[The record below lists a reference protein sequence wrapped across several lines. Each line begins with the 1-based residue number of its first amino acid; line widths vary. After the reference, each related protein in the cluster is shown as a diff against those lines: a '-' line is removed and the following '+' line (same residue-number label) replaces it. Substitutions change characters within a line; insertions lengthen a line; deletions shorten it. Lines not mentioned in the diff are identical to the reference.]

1 MEDKNWGLT
10 EQAFQQLIGDLD
22 RGDEKHFHSIFSKNF
37 VKYRN
42 YIKSDMN
49 ISYDDASDSV
59 TEAFVK
65 MHRFIIERRV
75 EYGNLEAYTLK
86 IARNEY
92 LMLLR
97 KKKHLPESDVDF
109 DRLDIAD
116 DEYDDSTMEHFNKA
130 FQHLGED
137 CKDLLKLH
145 YYEKASHREIG
156 QTLKISEDASKT
168 RTKVCR
174 QKLREIFLKYLNIE

>member
-1 MEDKNWGLT
+1 MENKNWGLT
-10 EQAFQQLIGDLD
+10 EKAFQQLIDDLD
-22 RGDEKHFHSIFSKNF
+22 RGDEKKFHSIFSKHF

-42 YIKSDMN
+42 YIRSDMN
-49 ISYDDASDSV
+49 MSYDDASDVV

-65 MHRFIIERRV
+65 MHRFITERRV
-75 EYGNLEAYTLK
+75 LYGNLEAYTLK

-97 KKKHLPESDVDF
+97 KKKHIPEVDFDF

-116 DEYDDSTMEHFNKA
+116 DEYDDSTMEHFEKA
-130 FQHLGED
+130 FQHLGAD
-137 CKDLLKLH
+137 CKGLLKLH
-145 YYEKASHREIG
+145 YYEKASHRDIG
-156 QTLKISEDASKT
+156 QTFNISEDASKT

-174 QKLREIFLKYLNIE
+174 QKLRESFLKYLSID